1 MNFILADNQDITRI
15 GLISL
20 LKDTKVCDGMETATN
35 KAELMQQIRL
45 HNDAVVV
52 LDYTLFD
59 FGSVDNL
66 IIVHERFPNVMW
78 LLFSEDLNETFIR
91 RVMIAQQSFSIVL
104 KSATKEEITSAL
116 QCVGSGS
123 RYICSQVS
131 NMLLNSKPMIPHAES
146 HDILTPTEK
155 DVLREIAMGKTTKEI
170 AAEKNLSFHTIN
182 SHRKN
187 IFRKL
192 EVNNV
197 HEATKYAIRAGIVD
211 MSDYYI

>member
-20 LKDTKVCDGMETATN
+20 LKETKVCDGMETATN
-35 KAELMQQIRL
+35 KSELMQQIRL
-45 HNDAVVV
+45 HTDAVVA

-104 KSATKEEITSAL
+104 KSATKEEIISAL
-116 QCVGSGS
+116 QCVSSGT

-131 NMLLNSKPMIPHAES
+131 NMLLNSKPMIHHAES
-146 HDILTPTEK
+146 HDILTPSEK

>member
-45 HNDAVVV
+45 HTDAVVV

-131 NMLLNSKPMIPHAES
+131 NMLLNSKPMAPHAES

-192 EVNNV
+192 EVNNA